1 MRKFVLI
8 LLATVV
14 SAPAAYAADLSAG
27 YPVKAAPVVPVGPN
41 WAGFYGGLNI
51 GYGFSADGHSTGGQ
65 TYYENTTHDSQ
76 DFEWYTTEGPS
87 WKTSADLD
95 GVIGGGQ
102 IGYNFVIQPSVLFGV
117 EADFQWSGLKGD
129 ASAYDSTA
137 IQLYPAFNPADLN
150 YWAVEGTS
158 KVTQEVEW
166 FGTVRAR
173 LGVTTFNDSL
183 LIYGTG
189 GLAYGSVRQ
198 KLNYTGGFLPDAQ
211 LGVCRIALV
220 GGGFLQ
226 RDEIRLDA
234 RRWCGMVPNVGWQL
248 VDQGRIPLHRPGI
261 DHGRPVHSC
270 LSGTT
275 PTPAAAWSTR
285 PTPRTRNG
293 RPCGSASTITSETQ
307 TRNCKVDR
315 HPRPCAGDFDSRQC
329 HQRPRWPGQA
339 RP

>member
-27 YPVKAAPVVPVGPN
+27 YPVKAAPVVSVGPN
-41 WAGFYGGLNI
+41 WAGFYGGFNI
-51 GYGFSADGHSTGGQ
+51 GYGFSADGGSSGRQ

-117 EADFQWSGLKGD
+117 EADFQWSGLKGN
-129 ASAYDSTA
+129 ASAYDLTA
-137 IQLYPAFNPADLN
+137 IQLYPEFNPADPN
-150 YWAVEGTS
+150 FWAVEGTS

-198 KLNYTGGFLPDAQ
+198 KLNYTGGFLRDDQLGFAGSHWSGEASSSETKYGWTLGGGVEWFPTSAGNWSIKAEYLYTDLGSTTVDLSTPAYRNDTNAGGRVVNASNTADAQ
-211 LGVCRIALV
+211 WQTVRV
-220 GGGFLQ
+220 GINYHF
-226 RDEIRLDA
+226 
-234 RRWCGMVPNVGWQL
+234 
-248 VDQGRIPLHRPGI
+248 
-261 DHGRPVHSC
+261 
-270 LSGTT
+270 
-275 PTPAAAWSTR
+275 
-285 PTPRTRNG
+285 
-293 RPCGSASTITSETQ
+293 
-307 TRNCKVDR
+307 
-315 HPRPCAGDFDSRQC
+315 
-329 HQRPRWPGQA
+329 
-339 RP
+339 